1 MYVIQ
6 TKQDLDIL
14 RKANVIQEKYMEIV
28 EKQFMNLY
36 KNLGEEEGILLDE
49 FSLADEGQ
57 IILLELGDNLRNLGV
72 IGLDSS
78 GGLIKVIPEFIN
90 EIELG
95 ELTVYEVIILYNNE
109 FAVTIYIPKE
119 IVDEELMKWIDEYK

>member
-14 RKANVIQEKYMEIV
+14 RKANVIQEKYMKIV

-57 IILLELGDNLRNLGV
+57 IILLELGDNLRNLGI

-90 EIELG
+90 EIDLG